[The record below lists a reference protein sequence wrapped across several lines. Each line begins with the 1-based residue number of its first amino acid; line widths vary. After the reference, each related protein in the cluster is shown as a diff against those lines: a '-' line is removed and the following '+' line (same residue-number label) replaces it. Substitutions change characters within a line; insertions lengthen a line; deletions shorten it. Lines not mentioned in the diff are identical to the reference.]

1 MERKVKTMEHLF
13 NQDIWGDAN
22 PQQIYDAKQTDT
34 ALLTR
39 DKLIKLPSGKVM
51 VESEFKLFE
60 SIMKSI
66 PAQVAI
72 IPQIPQNQTA
82 ITQPVT
88 QVAPTQVNSIDFQLN
103 QKGILLIALI
113 FAGTLITT
121 ISLIRIWGTT
131 DIAQQQAYQER
142 IDAQYNEIGK
152 RYDRLAKA
160 TEKLGKKSDVCVS
173 FYCGGNKP
181 TDDFA
186 ELPDN
191 DIKPSSYHNDSLKS
205 SEISFDNES
214 IRPAIAEITR
224 WKNKGTS
231 RNDAIAYM
239 NWIRK
244 NQSSY
249 PIEYTL
255 MKQAF
260 NDIY

>member
-1 MERKVKTMEHLF
+1 METLF
-13 NQDIWGDAN
+13 SQDIWGDAN
-22 PQQIYDAKQTDT
+22 PQHIYDAKQTDT

-39 DKLIKLPSGKVM
+39 DKLVKLPSGKVM
-51 VESEFKLFE
+51 VESEFKLFD

-66 PAQVAI
+66 PTQVAI
-72 IPQIPQNQTA
+72 IPQIPQNQTT
-82 ITQPVT
+82 ITQPVKQFT
-88 QVAPTQVNSIDFQLN
+88 PTQVNSLDVQLN
-103 QKGILLIALI
+103 QKGILLLAVI
-113 FAGTLITT
+113 FAGTLFTT
-121 ISLIRIWGTT
+121 ISLIRVWGTT

-142 IDAQYNEIGK
+142 IDNQYNEIGK

-181 TDDFA
+181 SDDLA
-186 ELPDN
+186 ESPDN
-191 DIKPSSYHNDSLKS
+191 DIKPSSYRTDSLKS
-205 SEISFDNES
+205 SEISFDAES
-214 IRPAIAEITR
+214 IKPAIAEITK
-224 WKNKGTS
+224 WKRNGTS

-249 PIEYTL
+249 PIDYAL

>member
-1 MERKVKTMEHLF
+1 MENLF
-13 NQDIWGDAN
+13 TNDIWGDAN
-22 PQQIYDAKQTDT
+22 PQHIYDAKQTDT

-51 VESEFKLFE
+51 VESEFKLFD

-131 DIAQQQAYQER
+131 DIAQQQAHQQR
-142 IDAQYNEIGK
+142 IEAQNREFGN
-152 RYDRLAKA
+152 RYDKLIKA
-160 TEKLGKKSDVCVS
+160 TEKLGQKADICISFNCAKSDDVAQS
-173 FYCGGNKP
+173 
-181 TDDFA
+181 
-186 ELPDN
+186 PDN
-191 DIKPSSYHNDSLKS
+191 NIKPSSYQSDSLKS
-205 SEISFDNES
+205 SEISFDKSALE
-214 IRPAIAEITR
+214 PATAEITK
-224 WKNKGTS
+224 WKRNGTS

-249 PIEYTL
+249 PIDYAL
-255 MKQAF
+255 MLVAF